1 MKGAWRKIVGDREV
15 QCVGAKTASRQIQLI
30 AVAAPVEWRGE
41 VVADVPDPCF
51 HPRLVVLHWAPAF
64 EVYPG
69 QQSDAVGVD
78 VPCLQHW
85 RGEVGAV
92 LKVRVQVW
100 VALQE
105 QLRVET

>member
-1 MKGAWRKIVGDREV
+1 MEGAWRKIVGDPEV
-15 QCVGAKTASRQIQLI
+15 HCVDVKTASRQIQLI

-51 HPRLVVLHWAPAF
+51 RPKLVVLHWAPAF

-78 VPCLQHW
+78 VPCLERWQD
-85 RGEVGAV
+85 EVGAV

>member
-1 MKGAWRKIVGDREV
+1 VDV
-15 QCVGAKTASRQIQLI
+15 KTASRQIQLI

-41 VVADVPDPCF
+41 VVADVLDLYSLPK
-51 HPRLVVLHWAPAF
+51 LVVLHWAPAF

-69 QQSDAVGVD
+69 QQSDEVVVH

-85 RGEVGAV
+85 RDEVGAV
-92 LKVRVQVW
+92 LRVRVQVW
-100 VALQE
+100 VALQD